1 MLPPMPSFTISPDAD
16 RQRLDHYLAH
26 ALPEHSRSMVRKW
39 IDGGHVLLNG
49 IPVSKAGHSL
59 RTGDQLELTLPEL
72 QALDV
77 VAEDLPLD
85 IVYEDSDLIVINKPV
100 GLVVHPGAGH
110 TSGTLVNALLH
121 HCHDL
126 SGIGGVERPGIVHRL
141 DKDTSGLLVVAKND
155 HTHQHLSA
163 QLQSREMK
171 RHYYALAELNF
182 SQDKG
187 TIEAP
192 IGRHPIDRQRMAVVT
207 EGRFART
214 HWRIKARFQGYT
226 WLELE
231 LDTGRTHQIRVH
243 LKHIQHPLVGDSVY
257 GSRRNH
263 PFKVERPLLHAFQLV
278 LTHPRS
284 GQRHR
289 FEAPLPEDMQ
299 RILTLLHNKEG

>member
-1 MLPPMPSFTISPDAD
+1 MLPLMPSFTIAPAED
-16 RQRLDHYLAH
+16 RQRLDHYLAN
-26 ALPEHSRSMVRKW
+26 ALPAHSRSLIRKW

-49 IPVSKAGHSL
+49 QPVSKAGHTL
-59 RTGDQLELTLPEL
+59 HAGDELKITPPEL
-72 QALDV
+72 QTLDV
-77 VAEDLPLD
+77 IAEDLPLD

-110 TSGTLVNALLH
+110 ASGTLVNALLY

-155 HTHQHLSA
+155 QTHQHLSA

-182 SQDKG
+182 SQDSG
-187 TIEAP
+187 TVEAP
-192 IGRHPIDRQRMAVVT
+192 IGRHPVDRQRMAVVA

-214 HWRIKARFQGYT
+214 HWRVKERFTGYT

-243 LKHIQHPLVGDSVY
+243 LKHLQHPLVGDSVY

-263 PFKVERPLLHAFQLV
+263 PFKVERPLLHAFQLN
-278 LTHPRS
+278 LTHPKT
-284 GQRHR
+284 GKRHC

-299 RILTLLHNKEG
+299 RILNLLHNKEG